1 MDRSEHTVEIDAPRE
16 RVFAWLTEP
25 ELMLRWIGGL
35 REFHPLDPE
44 PGVGARSRQ
53 VVELA
58 GRRMDVE
65 SRLTHYEPDRVVAAE
80 LDGKGFHVATR
91 HELEDAGA
99 GTLVRAEA
107 HTRMSGLTGRLLGGV
122 VERGAQ
128 RKLEGD
134 LARLKQVV
142 EEEARDGSRAVAGS

>member
-1 MDRSEHTVEIDAPRE
+1 MERSEHRIEIEAPRE
-16 RVFAWLTEP
+16 RVFAWLVEP

-44 PGVGARSRQ
+44 PGVSARSRQ
-53 VVELA
+53 VVDVA

-65 SRLTHYEPDRVVAAE
+65 SRITAFEPGRLVAAE
-80 LDGKGFHVATR
+80 LDGKGFHVDTR
-91 HELEDAGA
+91 HELEDDGD

-107 HTRMSGLTGRLLGGV
+107 RTRLSGIAGRLLGGV

-134 LARLKQVV
+134 LARLKQIV
-142 EEEARDGSRAVAGS
+142 EEETESA

>member
-1 MDRSEHTVEIDAPRE
+1 MERSEHTIEIDAPRE

-35 REFHPLDPE
+35 REFHRLDPE
-44 PGVGARSRQ
+44 PGVGARSHQ

-58 GRRMDVE
+58 GHRIGVE
-65 SRLTHYEPDRVVAAE
+65 SRLTQYERDRVVAAE
-80 LDGKGFHVATR
+80 LDGKGFHVHTR

-107 HTRMSGLTGRLLGGV
+107 HSRMSGLTGRLIGGV

-134 LARLKQVV
+134 LARLKQLV
-142 EEEARDGSRAVAGS
+142 EEEALTGLEA

>member
-1 MDRSEHTVEIDAPRE
+1 MERSEHTVEIEAPRD
-16 RVFAWLTEP
+16 RVFAWLVEP

-53 VVELA
+53 VVDLA
-58 GRRMDVE
+58 GRRMEVE
-65 SRLTHYEPDRVVAAE
+65 SRITAFEPERLVAAE
-80 LDGKGFHVATR
+80 LDGKGFHVDTR
-91 HELEDAGA
+91 HELEDDGD
-99 GTLVRAEA
+99 GTLVCAAA
-107 HTRMSGLTGRLLGGV
+107 HTRLSGLAGRLLGGV

-134 LARLKQVV
+134 LARLKRLV
-142 EEEARDGSRAVAGS
+142 EEEAESA

>member
-1 MDRSEHTVEIDAPRE
+1 MERSEHRIEIEAPRE
-16 RVFAWLTEP
+16 RVFAWLVEP

-53 VVELA
+53 VVDVA

-65 SRLTHYEPDRVVAAE
+65 SRITAFEPGRLVAAE
-80 LDGKGFHVATR
+80 LDGKGFHVDTR
-91 HELEDAGA
+91 HELEDDGD

-107 HTRMSGLTGRLLGGV
+107 RTRLSGIAGRLLGGV

-134 LARLKQVV
+134 LARLKQLV
-142 EEEARDGSRAVAGS
+142 EEETESP

>member
-1 MDRSEHTVEIDAPRE
+1 MERSEHTVEIGARRD
-16 RVFAWLTEP
+16 RVFAWLVEP

-53 VVELA
+53 VVEVA

-65 SRLTHYEPDRVVAAE
+65 SRITAFEPERLLAAE
-80 LDGKGFHVATR
+80 LDGKGFHVDTR
-91 HELEDAGA
+91 HELEDDGA
-99 GTLVRAEA
+99 GTTLVRAEA
-107 HTRMSGLTGRLLGGV
+107 HTRLSGIAGRLLGGV

-134 LARLKQVV
+134 LARLKQLV
-142 EEEARDGSRAVAGS
+142 EEEAQGL

>member
-1 MDRSEHTVEIDAPRE
+1 MERSEHTIEIGAPRE
-16 RVFAWLTEP
+16 RVFAWLVEP

-44 PGVGARSRQ
+44 PRVGARSRQ
-53 VVELA
+53 VVEVA
-58 GRRMDVE
+58 GRRMGVE
-65 SRLTHYEPDRVVAAE
+65 SRITSFEPERLVAAE
-80 LDGKGFHVATR
+80 LVGKGFHVDTR
-91 HELEDAGA
+91 HELEVDGD

-107 HTRMSGLTGRLLGGV
+107 HTRLSGLAGRLLGGV

-134 LARLKQVV
+134 LARLKQLV
-142 EEEARDGSRAVAGS
+142 EAEAQSA

>member
-1 MDRSEHTVEIDAPRE
+1 MERSEHTVEIGARRD
-16 RVFAWLTEP
+16 RVFAWLVEP

-53 VVELA
+53 VVEVA

-65 SRLTHYEPDRVVAAE
+65 SRITAFEPERLLAAE
-80 LDGKGFHVATR
+80 LDGKGFHVDTR
-91 HELEDAGA
+91 HELDGDGD
-99 GTLVRAEA
+99 GTLVRAA
-107 HTRMSGLTGRLLGGV
+107 VHTRLSGLAGRILGGV

-134 LARLKQVV
+134 LARLKQLV
-142 EEEARDGSRAVAGS
+142 EEEARSA

>member
-1 MDRSEHTVEIDAPRE
+1 MERSEHTIEIGAPRD
-16 RVFAWLTEP
+16 RVFAWLVEP

-53 VVELA
+53 VVDLA
-58 GRRMDVE
+58 GRRMEVE
-65 SRLTHYEPDRVVAAE
+65 SRITAFEPERLVAAE
-80 LDGKGFHVATR
+80 LDGKGFHVDTR
-91 HELEDAGA
+91 HALEDDGD
-99 GTLVRAEA
+99 GTRVRAEA
-107 HTRMSGLTGRLLGGV
+107 HTRLSGIAGRLLGGV

-134 LARLKQVV
+134 LARLKQLV
-142 EEEARDGSRAVAGS
+142 EDEAEGR

>member
-1 MDRSEHTVEIDAPRE
+1 MERSEHTVEIEAPRD
-16 RVFAWLTEP
+16 RVFAWLVEP

-58 GRRMDVE
+58 GRRMEVE
-65 SRLTHYEPDRVVAAE
+65 SMITEFEQERLVAAE
-80 LDGKGFHVATR
+80 LDGKGFHVDTR
-91 HELEDAGA
+91 HELEDDGT

-107 HTRMSGLTGRLLGGV
+107 HTRLSGIAGRLLGGV
-122 VERGAQ
+122 VDRGAQ

-134 LARLKQVV
+134 LARLKQLV
-142 EEEARDGSRAVAGS
+142 EEETESA

>member
-1 MDRSEHTVEIDAPRE
+1 MERSEHTIEIQAPRD
-16 RVFAWLTEP
+16 RVFAWLVEP

-35 REFHPLDPE
+35 REFDPLDPE

-58 GRRMDVE
+58 GRRMEVE
-65 SRLTHYEPDRVVAAE
+65 SRITAFEPERLVAAA
-80 LDGKGFHVATR
+80 LDGKGFHVDTR
-91 HELEDAGA
+91 HELEDDGG
-99 GTLVRAEA
+99 GTLVRAAA
-107 HTRMSGLTGRLLGGV
+107 HTRLSGLAGRLLGGV

-134 LARLKQVV
+134 LVRLKQLV
-142 EEEARDGSRAVAGS
+142 ETEAESA

>member
-1 MDRSEHTVEIDAPRE
+1 MERSEHTIEIEAPRE
-16 RVFAWLTEP
+16 RVFAWLVEP

-53 VVELA
+53 VVDLA

-65 SRLTHYEPDRVVAAE
+65 SRITAFEPERLVAAE
-80 LDGKGFHVATR
+80 LDGKGFHVDTR
-91 HELEDAGA
+91 HALEEDGD
-99 GTLVRAEA
+99 GTRVRAEA
-107 HTRMSGLTGRLLGGV
+107 HTRLSGIAGRLLGGV

-134 LARLKQVV
+134 LARLKQLV
-142 EEEARDGSRAVAGS
+142 EEETQGL

>member
-1 MDRSEHTVEIDAPRE
+1 MERSEHTVEIAAPRE
-16 RVFAWLTEP
+16 RVFAWLVEP

-53 VVELA
+53 VVEVA
-58 GRRMDVE
+58 GRRLDVE
-65 SRLTHYEPDRVVAAE
+65 SRITAFEPERVVAAE

-91 HELEDAGA
+91 HELEDGD
-99 GTLVRAEA
+99 GTTRVRAEA
-107 HTRMSGLTGRLLGGV
+107 QTRLSGLAGRFLGGLAD
-122 VERGAQ
+122 RGAQ

-134 LARLKQVV
+134 LARLRQLV
-142 EEEARDGSRAVAGS
+142 EEEAGAV

>member
-1 MDRSEHTVEIDAPRE
+1 MERSEHRIEIEAPRE
-16 RVFAWLTEP
+16 RVFAWLVEP

-53 VVELA
+53 VVDVA

-65 SRLTHYEPDRVVAAE
+65 SRITAFEPGRLVAAE
-80 LDGKGFHVATR
+80 LDGKGFHVDTR
-91 HELEDAGA
+91 HELEDDGD

-107 HTRMSGLTGRLLGGV
+107 RTRLSGIAGRLRGGV

-134 LARLKQVV
+134 LARLKQIV
-142 EEEARDGSRAVAGS
+142 EEETESA

>member
-1 MDRSEHTVEIDAPRE
+1 MERSEHTVEIEAPRD
-16 RVFAWLTEP
+16 RVFSWLVEP

-58 GRRMDVE
+58 GRRMEVE
-65 SRLTHYEPDRVVAAE
+65 SRITVFEPERLVAAE
-80 LDGKGFHVATR
+80 LDGKGFHVDTR
-91 HELEDAGA
+91 HALEDDGD

-107 HTRMSGLTGRLLGGV
+107 HTRLSGIAGRLLGGV

-128 RKLEGD
+128 RKLESD
-134 LARLKQVV
+134 LARLKQLV
-142 EEEARDGSRAVAGS
+142 EEEAEGL